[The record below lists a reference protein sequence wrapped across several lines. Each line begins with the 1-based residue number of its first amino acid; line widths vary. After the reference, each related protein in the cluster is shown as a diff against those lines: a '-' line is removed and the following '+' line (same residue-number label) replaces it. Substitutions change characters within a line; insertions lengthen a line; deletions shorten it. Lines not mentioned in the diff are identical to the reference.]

1 MYWFSHKVNKRRR
14 NREMKRQSIYQLIAR
29 HISSSNDNLDDGH
42 NEYCLQEQNINQEKL
57 ESTFD
62 KKNDDNY
69 ISPAS
74 QKVYVEDDN
83 EWNDDEDDDQ
93 YEDDSR
99 LLYNGSSITVS
110 SAIRLISKFYLNIN
124 LDKQKINGLLR
135 LIKSLLPKPNL
146 LPSTWKTVNK
156 ALRNFIPSL
165 TTYLCT
171 DCYKSCD
178 INTNR
183 FKFCVNLNC
192 KTSFKQRRSYELIE
206 IVRFDIRSQIQSIMC
221 RNFDFLNKSHLFPP
235 SDICFGEW
243 YQQQSNTNANKITL
257 LVHTDGAPLIRSS
270 KQSIWP
276 CFASITEL
284 PPPIREFQSN
294 IIILALWVSKMKPN
308 VNTFLD
314 QTVND
319 LSLLIKNGTS
329 IFIDDHEYNIQLG
342 TQLFLSDLPA
352 KSLFCCT
359 TSFNGYSACTFCYS
373 RVRYSSIVLGIWNPK
388 YNKMLYPYSNND
400 YTART
405 HDGYLKS
412 AREAV
417 KKSKGHKKVAVDGI
431 KASQWKAKNSRLFVL
446 YVGVP
451 IMANH
456 LPTLL
461 FSHFIIYSLAIKLL
475 HAPQSKED
483 ILLGERLLDYYC
495 RTASNVYDSSIEIF
509 SLHAHLHLGH
519 QVRLHGGLA
528 HTSAFS
534 FESAIRYIKKSA
546 HGSTNVASQIA
557 YWNNLRCT
565 TQMKKFNLVTNSLM
579 DVSEENGN
587 IYNV

>member
-1 MYWFSHKVNKRRR
+1 MYRFSHKVNKRRR

-42 NEYCLQEQNINQEKL
+42 NEYCLQEQNINQERL

-62 KKNDDNY
+62 KKNDENY

-83 EWNDDEDDDQ
+83 EWHDDDDDQ

-156 ALRNFIPSL
+156 ALRNFTPSL
-165 TTYLCT
+165 TTYLYT

-192 KTSFKQRRSYELIE
+192 KTSFRQRRSHELIE
-206 IVRFDIRSQIQSIMC
+206 IVRFDIRSQIQAIMY
-221 RNFDFLNKSHLFPP
+221 RNFDVLNKSHLFPL

-243 YQQQSNTNANKITL
+243 YQQQSDINANKITL

-294 IIILALWVSKMKPN
+294 IIILAIWLSKMKPN
-308 VNTFLD
+308 VNRFLD
-314 QTVND
+314 QTIND
-319 LSLLIKNGTS
+319 L
-329 IFIDDHEYNIQLG
+329 
-342 TQLFLSDLPA
+342 
-352 KSLFCCT
+352 
-359 TSFNGYSACTFCYS
+359 
-373 RVRYSSIVLGIWNPK
+373 
-388 YNKMLYPYSNND
+388 
-400 YTART
+400 
-405 HDGYLKS
+405 
-412 AREAV
+412 
-417 KKSKGHKKVAVDGI
+417 
-431 KASQWKAKNSRLFVL
+431 
-446 YVGVP
+446 
-451 IMANH
+451 
-456 LPTLL
+456 
-461 FSHFIIYSLAIKLL
+461 
-475 HAPQSKED
+475 
-483 ILLGERLLDYYC
+483 
-495 RTASNVYDSSIEIF
+495 
-509 SLHAHLHLGH
+509 
-519 QVRLHGGLA
+519 
-528 HTSAFS
+528 
-534 FESAIRYIKKSA
+534 
-546 HGSTNVASQIA
+546 
-557 YWNNLRCT
+557 
-565 TQMKKFNLVTNSLM
+565 
-579 DVSEENGN
+579 
-587 IYNV
+587 